1 MPNRLRAARFDA
13 VSLAVA
19 LLLVASPALAGPII
33 VGSLVFQNTIPAGPA
48 GPGTNAF
55 WLYWSPT
62 LLPLSDVSLTVTG
75 TNAQGQSVGGTW
87 ATTGAFDPNLAL
99 GGQAFPTNATITSAT
114 VTGSAA
120 NGQVDWASQ
129 RYQIAAQGVA
139 ATLTNASGLVPFPFG
154 PDGTGDA
161 TPVTVTPT
169 PRHYYL
175 AEGATVW
182 TFDTQ
187 IAMANRGSAD
197 APVTVTFLLEGG
209 GTVQTTLTVAAG
221 ARATLRA
228 ADVPG
233 LLFKSFSTVVTS
245 DEGVPL
251 SVERTMTWDGGHG
264 AHAGLAAEALSPVW
278 YFAEGVQSWMDT
290 YVLVAN
296 PGDVTADVTVT
307 FFLNVGEPVVR
318 LLTVGSRSRA
328 TVWTGS
334 IPELTWRS
342 FGIMLTSTQPVVSE
356 RAVYFGTAE
365 RWDGGTL
372 AMGVTAPSS
381 EWYFGEG
388 VLGTI
393 FDEYLLLSNPSA
405 TPTTVTV
412 DYLPATGSMVT
423 RTYPV
428 AAQARQTILV
438 TAEPLGIPGP
448 NGLGMRVKSPVPIV
462 AERAMYLI
470 NGAAN
475 WYEGHASPGSTTL
488 GTVWEVAD
496 CVVGTFGVADSAET
510 FLTLSNPG
518 QTASDVRV
526 TYSREDNKAPVVKTH
541 TVPAEGRLTIW
552 VNGTAP
558 ELTNERFGAS
568 IEVVSGPPIV
578 VERSVYWSSRG
589 LWWAAATN
597 TLGTK
602 LQ

>member
-1 MPNRLRAARFDA
+1 M
-13 VSLAVA
+13 
-19 LLLVASPALAGPII
+19 
-33 VGSLVFQNTIPAGPA
+33 
-48 GPGTNAF
+48 
-55 WLYWSPT
+55 
-62 LLPLSDVSLTVTG
+62 
-75 TNAQGQSVGGTW
+75 
-87 ATTGAFDPNLAL
+87 
-99 GGQAFPTNATITSAT
+99 
-114 VTGSAA
+114 
-120 NGQVDWASQ
+120 
-129 RYQIAAQGVA
+129 
-139 ATLTNASGLVPFPFG
+139 
-154 PDGTGDA
+154 
-161 TPVTVTPT
+161 
-169 PRHYYL
+169 
-175 AEGATVW
+175 
-182 TFDTQ
+182 
-187 IAMANRGSAD
+187 
-197 APVTVTFLLEGG
+197 
-209 GTVQTTLTVAAG
+209 
-221 ARATLRA
+221 
-228 ADVPG
+228 
-233 LLFKSFSTVVTS
+233 LFKSFSTDVTS
-245 DEGVPL
+245 DQGVPL

-264 AHAGLAAEALSPVW
+264 AHAGLASEVLSPVW
-278 YFAEGVQSWMDT
+278 YFAEGVQSWLDT
-290 YVLVAN
+290 YVLVVN
-296 PGDVTADVTVT
+296 PGDVAADVTIT
-307 FFLNVGEPVVR
+307 FFLNAGGPVVR
-318 LLTVGSRSRA
+318 VLNVGPRSRA

-334 IPELTWRS
+334 IPELNWRS

-356 RAVYFGTAE
+356 RAVYFGTAQ

-412 DYLPATGSMVT
+412 DYLPATGPKVT

-448 NGLGMRVKSPVPIV
+448 NGLGMRVTSPVPIV
-462 AERAMYLI
+462 AERAMYLL
-470 NGAAN
+470 NGSAN

-488 GTVWEVAD
+488 GTVWAVAD
-496 CVVGTFGVADSAET
+496 CVVGIFGVTDSAET

-558 ELTNERFGAS
+558 ELTNERFGAG

-578 VERSVYWSSRG
+578 VERSVYWNSRG

>member
-1 MPNRLRAARFDA
+1 MSSRPRAARFDA

-87 ATTGAFDPNLAL
+87 ATTGAFDPNVAL

-161 TPVTVTPT
+161 TPVMVTPT

-187 IAMANRGSAD
+187 IAMANRGTAD
-197 APVTVTFLLEGG
+197 APVTVTFLMEDGT
-209 GTVQTTLTVAAG
+209 TVQTTLTVAAG

-233 LLFKSFSTVVTS
+233 MLFKSFSTDVTS
-245 DEGVPL
+245 DQGVPL

-264 AHAGLAAEALSPVW
+264 AHAGLASEVLSPVW
-278 YFAEGVQSWMDT
+278 YFAEGVQSWLDT
-290 YVLVAN
+290 YVLVVN
-296 PGDVTADVTVT
+296 PGDVAADVTIT
-307 FFLNVGEPVVR
+307 FFLNAGGPVVR
-318 LLTVGSRSRA
+318 VLNVGPRSRA

-334 IPELTWRS
+334 IPELNWRS
-342 FGIMLTSTQPVVSE
+342 FGMMLTSTQPVVSE
-356 RAVYFGTAE
+356 RAVYFGTAQ

-393 FDEYLLLSNPSA
+393 FDEYPA
-405 TPTTVTV
+405 AEQPER
-412 DYLPATGSMVT
+412 DADHGDGGLPARDGAEGDADVSGGGAG
-423 RTYPV
+423 
-428 AAQARQTILV
+428 AADDSGDGG
-438 TAEPLGIPGP
+438 TAGDS
-448 NGLGMRVKSPVPIV
+448 R
-462 AERAMYLI
+462 AERPGDAGDEP
-470 NGAAN
+470 GADRGRA
-475 WYEGHASPGSTTL
+475 G
-488 GTVWEVAD
+488 D
-496 CVVGTFGVADSAET
+496 
-510 FLTLSNPG
+510 
-518 QTASDVRV
+518 
-526 TYSREDNKAPVVKTH
+526 
-541 TVPAEGRLTIW
+541 VPAERVGELVRRTCQPRLHDARH
-552 VNGTAP
+552 GLGGGGLRGG
-558 ELTNERFGAS
+558 EL
-568 IEVVSGPPIV
+568 
-578 VERSVYWSSRG
+578 RG
-589 LWWAAATN
+589 DR
-597 TLGTK
+597 
-602 LQ
+602 